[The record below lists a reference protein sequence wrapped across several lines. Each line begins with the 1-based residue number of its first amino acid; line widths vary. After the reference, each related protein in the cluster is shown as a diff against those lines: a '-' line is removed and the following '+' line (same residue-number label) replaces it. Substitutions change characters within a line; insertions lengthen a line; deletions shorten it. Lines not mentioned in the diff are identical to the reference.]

1 MVVRLGL
8 PEGKV
13 VRLQE
18 ALTWAFTGWSWSNAT
33 ATLKE
38 VSDVSQREDYPAPG
52 SLYAS
57 YALLPE
63 LTEEEARVRD
73 LAFFARFD
81 ALMSDACFRGDIAL
95 EGRRARSTQSEPIPS
110 AYFFKPRGFSYFS
123 GNKIDDTPANASVEA
138 ILDSG
143 RDGEWEDAIVDRE
156 QFLSWFGR
164 SMAQILDVSP
174 DSLSE
179 ATVANLLKATTNRP
193 AKLSAKKPK
202 ASGPG
207 LDRVIDTMRV
217 ARAWKIQREAAG
229 TLPATPRGRAIAC
242 MEDRGEDLKLG
253 FEALRKIFEGIYP
266 AARRAVD
273 EGLALAVWD
282 T

>member
-1 MVVRLGL
+1 M
-8 PEGKV
+8 PEGRV

-57 YALLPE
+57 YALLSE
-63 LTEEEARVRD
+63 LTEEEARARD

-81 ALMSDACFRGDIAL
+81 ALLSDACFRGDIAL

-156 QFLSWFGR
+156 QFLSWFNR
-164 SMAQILDVSP
+164 SKSEILGEPVF
-174 DSLSE
+174 
-179 ATVANLLKATTNRP
+179 NKP
-193 AKLSAKKPK
+193 ASSA
-202 ASGPG
+202 
-207 LDRVIDTMRV
+207 DE
-217 ARAWKIQREAAG
+217 Q
-229 TLPATPRGRAIAC
+229 PAVPT
-242 MEDRGEDLKLG
+242 D
-253 FEALRKIFEGIYP
+253 EALVPELQKRGSAA
-266 AARRAVD
+266 AARREWDAELRDVD
-273 EGLALAVWD
+273 AGVRVRRTQKALETDYLSRFAIGRDELRSWIKGTGPVGRPRKSPARK
-282 T
+282 